1 MLIYHNIL
9 FKEYLIYSIITKTMQ
24 SSKKEVIDAVVS
36 EKKKKVKSDK
46 KAKVKKEV
54 VSESVP
60 ETVETMESADV
71 VSEVADVVSEVAD
84 VVSEVADVVSEVDN
98 VAENLRFEP
107 FTALNTLIDSY
118 RSQTAQHFKDSRVLI
133 KKIEKEFNRM
143 AKKTRKKKGN
153 RSGFDKLLDIS
164 DNLAEF
170 MGVPAKTQ
178 KSRNEVIKFIHNYIK
193 DNELKNQENKKQ
205 IIPDK
210 KLESLLESK
219 GQVVEYF
226 GNLQTFL
233 KPHFLKSVDSA
244 VESSA

>member
-24 SSKKEVIDAVVS
+24 SSKKEIVDAVVG

-54 VSESVP
+54 VAESVP
-60 ETVETMESADV
+60 ETVETVPETVESVQETVESADV
-71 VSEVADVVSEVAD
+71 SDVAADDAVVV
-84 VVSEVADVVSEVDN
+84 
-98 VAENLRFEP
+98 ENLRFEP

-233 KPHFLKSVDSA
+233 KPHFLKNVDSA
-244 VESSA
+244 VDSSA